1 MCNYTIIK
9 RCKYFSLIQ
18 AELCMKYPEIFGLFI
33 IFSNILQ
40 LPEGCRASDCVS
52 EVPHLSCC
60 SVENLYLLMGR
71 ELEELQEV
79 PAGNVLGKYNSVFW
93 SSLLLGPFI
102 HTLEILRSREQVQR

>member
-1 MCNYTIIK
+1 MK
-9 RCKYFSLIQ
+9 FS
-18 AELCMKYPEIFGLFI
+18 EIFGLFLN
-33 IFSNILQ
+33 FSNILQ

-79 PAGNVLGKYNSVFW
+79 PAGNVLGKYDCPLVRFASGTFYILT
-93 SSLLLGPFI
+93 S
-102 HTLEILRSREQVQR
+102 LEILRSREQQVQR